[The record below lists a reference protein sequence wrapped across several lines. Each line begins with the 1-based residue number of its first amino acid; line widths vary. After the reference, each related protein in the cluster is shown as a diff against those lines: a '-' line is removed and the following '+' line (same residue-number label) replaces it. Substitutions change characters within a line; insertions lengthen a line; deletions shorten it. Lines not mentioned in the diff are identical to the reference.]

1 MTSTFHLKSA
11 EDLNTDIIDAIKVA
25 FKSKAIT
32 ITVEEA
38 EDELEITEDMKV
50 ILDERLQED
59 EADYLTSDE
68 SINKLNAK
76 YGI

>member
-32 ITVEEA
+32 ISVEEA
-38 EDELEITEDMKV
+38 EDELEITENIKV
-50 ILDERLQED
+50 ILDERLPED
-59 EADYLTSDE
+59 DADYITSEE
-68 SINKLNAK
+68 SINKLNSK
-76 YGI
+76 YGL